1 MEFALCGLL
10 TIFGISIRSFCLIL
24 SIFGAQQHKILL
36 KQRKH
41 KTFNYKP
48 RFSKESQADSSLD
61 KNSNTKD
68 FVSKWQQSKGTK
80 VKTRGAMSMKV
91 LILVLVL
98 LLICMYV
105 LEKKYM

>member
-1 MEFALCGLL
+1 MF
-10 TIFGISIRSFCLIL
+10 
-24 SIFGAQQHKILL
+24 

-41 KTFNYKP
+41 KIFNYQS
-48 RFSKESQADSSLD
+48 RFSKEDQTDSSLD
-61 KNSNTKD
+61 NNSDTKG

-80 VKTRGAMSMKV
+80 VKPRATISMKV
-91 LILVLVL
+91 LILILVL